1 MPLDL
6 DFVRS
11 KFPSLESDWVF
22 FDNGG
27 GSQILQPV
35 LDRLSEY
42 LLTSNVQH
50 GASYS
55 ISQLAGERL
64 RIAQQAM
71 ATLVNAE
78 DPSEIVMG
86 GSTTALLQMLARCF
100 SGVLVSGDEI
110 IITNSEHE
118 SNIGPWLGL
127 DRVGVKVKFWNFA
140 PDTHQLRLEDLISL
154 MGPRTRLVS
163 VTHTSNIFGT
173 INPIREIADAVHERG
188 ALLCVDG
195 VAFAPHRAIDV
206 RAMDA
211 DFYVFSCY
219 KTFGPH
225 QGLLYGKLSL
235 LKDLPSQ
242 NHSLVSA
249 NNIPYKFQP
258 GNVNYEL
265 SYGMTGLIDYL
276 NELAGQ
282 SGKGTGPATPQS
294 EDGRASVLDAFQMIA
309 EHEEVLSAH
318 LLDFLRSKPN
328 VRILGLD
335 SADRDQRVSIISF
348 TVDGVKNSEIVHRVD
363 DHQIGIRFGHFYSK
377 RLTDALGL
385 PSDEGVVRVSMV
397 HYNTVEEVERL
408 TKVLEQVF

>member
-1 MPLDL
+1 MPLNL

-11 KFPSLESDWVF
+11 KFPALESDWVF

-35 LDRLSEY
+35 LDRISEY

-71 ATLVNAE
+71 ATLINAE
-78 DPSEIVMG
+78 DPAEIVMG

-100 SGVLVSGDEI
+100 SGVLAPGDEI
-110 IITNSEHE
+110 IVSNGDHE
-118 SNIGPWLGL
+118 SNIGPWLNL
-127 DRVGVKVKFWNFA
+127 ERVGVEIKFWNVA
-140 PDTHQLRLEDLISL
+140 SDSHELRLEDLVSL

-173 INPIREIADAVHERG
+173 INPVRKIADAVHEHG

-225 QGLLYGKLSL
+225 HALLYGKMSH
-235 LKDLPSQ
+235 LKELPSQ
-242 NHSLVSA
+242 NHFLVA
-249 NNIPYKFQP
+249 EDNIPYKFQP

-265 SYGMTGLIDYL
+265 SYGMTGLTDYL
-276 NELAGQ
+276 NELAVQHGD
-282 SGKGTGPATPQS
+282 GTRAVPEKP
-294 EDGRASVLDAFQMIA
+294 EVGRVSVLEAFEMIG
-309 EHEEVLSAH
+309 EHEEALSAH
-318 LLDFLRSKPN
+318 LLDFLHGKPN
-328 VRILGLD
+328 ARIIGLD

-348 TVDGVKNSEIVHRVD
+348 TVDGVRHSEIVGRVD
-363 DHQIGIRFGHFYSK
+363 DHKIGIRSGHFYSA
-377 RLTDALGL
+377 RLIDALGL
-385 PSDEGVVRVSMV
+385 PSDGGVVRVSMV
-397 HYNTVEEVERL
+397 HYNTVDEVERL
-408 TKVLEQVF
+408 TELLERVF